1 MIDIPGNERLRL
13 TELEKYKVFVIKR
26 TSKIAFSQKKLLMIS
41 FLDLIFQSSTR
52 GLVFVVNSETV
63 SKEIRDVAELIYQVL
78 TDPIVNSIRPK
89 VLIAAN
95 KQDATIAKSG
105 VKVKQLIE
113 QELTIV
119 RKTQTAALKV

>member
-1 MIDIPGNERLRL
+1 MIFPVTNVSDSLNLKNTRLKNV
-13 TELEKYKVFVIKR
+13 TKN
-26 TSKIAFSQKKLLMIS
+26 AFSPKNYFDDFILKFDS
-41 FLDLIFQSSTR
+41 QSSTR

>member
-1 MIDIPGNERLRL
+1 MKNTRFKDVTKN
-13 TELEKYKVFVIKR
+13 
-26 TSKIAFSQKKLLMIS
+26 AFSPKNYFDDFIFK
-41 FLDLIFQSSTR
+41 FDFQSSTR

>member
-1 MIDIPGNERLRL
+1 MSTQFHRNGLDD
-13 TELEKYKVFVIKR
+13 FIKR
-26 TSKIAFSQKKLLMIS
+26 F
-41 FLDLIFQSSTR
+41 DFQSSTR
-52 GLVFVVNSETV
+52 GVVFVVNSETV

-78 TDPIVNSIRPK
+78 TDPIVNSNRPK